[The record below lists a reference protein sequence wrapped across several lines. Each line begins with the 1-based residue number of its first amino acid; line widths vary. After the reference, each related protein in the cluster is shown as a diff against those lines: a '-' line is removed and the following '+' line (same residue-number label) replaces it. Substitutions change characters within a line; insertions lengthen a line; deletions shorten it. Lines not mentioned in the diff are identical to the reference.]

1 MSTKSSIKWKERT
14 SDAPGYHLY
23 RDVLDY
29 FRGPEH
35 EATVHLE
42 LDGVKAEMVATDRG
56 ATVTVVL
63 PEAIARE
70 LGILPPDPRDV

>member
-29 FRGPEH
+29 FRGPDES
-35 EATVHLE
+35 ATVHLE
-42 LDGVKAEMVATDRG
+42 FDGVQAEMVTTDRG

-63 PEAIARE
+63 PEATARE
-70 LGILPPDPRDV
+70 LGILPPDARDA